1 MADRIGIGIL
11 GFGTVGQAVARILL
25 DDAAAMEART
35 GLRLELRHVVARDLT
50 KPRELTLPAD
60 VLSADPSR
68 MFSDCKTQIVVEL
81 IGGVDRA
88 KELIRAAL
96 QAGKDVVTAN
106 KALLATAPREVFSA
120 ARAAGHCIAF
130 EASVAGGIPIIE
142 SVRRGLVA
150 NRIDAVHGILNG
162 TCNYILTRMLD
173 DGISYAEVLADA
185 QRLGYAEADPTLDVD
200 GIDSAHKLT
209 ILASIAMRQS
219 CELDRVHVEGITSI
233 ELIDLEEGRDLGYV
247 CKLLASARRHDDG
260 LEMTV
265 APTFV
270 SRGHPLA
277 AVSGPFN
284 AISVYG
290 SAAGHAFFYGRGAG
304 GMPTASAVISDI
316 VDTAIGNTRR
326 TFEQLVVLPDQTPP
340 ATYRPVGESIARH
353 YLRIGL
359 LDRPGGIG
367 RIAAALGAEGISIAT
382 ITQHEPPRNGA
393 THIVPVI
400 VTTHPVKLIN
410 VNRAVSAMARIE
422 GVVGRPVC
430 IPVLAG
436 ETNATQRL
444 P

>member
-1 MADRIGIGIL
+1 MANQIGVGIL

-25 DDAAAMEART
+25 EDATALEARI

-50 KPRELTLPAD
+50 KPREVALHPG
-60 VLSADPSR
+60 VLSDDSAAMLADDS
-68 MFSDCKTQIVVEL
+68 THIVVEL
-81 IGGVDRA
+81 IGGVTDART
-88 KELIRAAL
+88 LTFSAL
-96 QAGKDVVTAN
+96 KAGKDVVTAN
-106 KALLATAPREVFSA
+106 KALLATAPREVFAA
-120 ARAAGHCIAF
+120 ARSANRCIAF

-142 SVRRGLVA
+142 SVRRGLIA

-173 DGISYAEVLADA
+173 ERVGYPEVLAEA

-200 GIDSAHKLT
+200 GADSAHKLA

-219 CELDRVHVEGITSI
+219 CKLDRVQVDGITSI
-233 ELIDLEEGRDLGYV
+233 ELIDLAAGQELGYV
-247 CKLLASARRHDDG
+247 CKLLASARRFDDG
-260 LEMTV
+260 LELSV
-265 APTFV
+265 GPTFV
-270 SRGHPLA
+270 PRDHPLA
-277 AVSGPFN
+277 AVAGPFN

-304 GMPTASAVISDI
+304 GMPTASAVVSDLI
-316 VDTAIGNTRR
+316 DTALGNARR

-340 ATYRPVGESIARH
+340 ATYRAAGESIARH

-400 VTTHPVKLIN
+400 VTTHPVKRIAID
-410 VNRAVSAMARIE
+410 RAVAAMTTIK
-422 GVVGRPVC
+422 GVVSRPVC
-430 IPVLAG
+430 IGMLDD
-436 ETNATQRL
+436 ATGTEQV
-444 P
+444 